1 MSWAP
6 APEPSCGEA
15 LRGIC
20 SLIEPGE
27 KDIGAFTVRR
37 ALPAQGA
44 RQVGPFVFFDEMGRA
59 VLPPGKG
66 IDVRPHPHIGIATLT
81 YLFEGEILHRDSL
94 GYVQAIRPGAVN
106 LMTAGRGIVHSERA
120 GSDLD
125 IEAPLHGIQSWLALP
140 DDAQEAQPAFEHV
153 PAEALPVFE
162 GDGFRGRTILGEAFG
177 ARSPIPFEVPVL
189 YAELRLE
196 AGARFALPAAEQRAV
211 YVVDGAVAVDGEIVL
226 AHTMAVLT
234 ARATQLDGIGAAHLM
249 VLGGAAMAPRH
260 LWWNF
265 VHTDPARIDRAKAD
279 WQAGRFPAV
288 PGDDEHIP
296 LPE

>member
-1 MSWAP
+1 MSWST
-6 APEPSCGEA
+6 APEPVCETA
-15 LRGIC
+15 REGIC
-20 SLIEPGE
+20 RLIEPKE

-59 VLPPGKG
+59 VLPPGRG

-94 GYVQAIRPGAVN
+94 GYVQPIRPGAVN

-125 IEAPLHGIQSWLALP
+125 REAPLHGIQSWLALP
-140 DDAQEAQPAFEHV
+140 DDQQEAEPAFEHV
-153 PAEALPVFE
+153 PADALPRFE
-162 GDGFRGRTILGEAFG
+162 HPGARGRTILGEAFG
-177 ARSPIPFEVPVL
+177 VRSPIAYPAPVL
-189 YAELRLE
+189 YAELHLE
-196 AGARFALPAAEQRAV
+196 AGSAIELPQAEERAV
-211 YVVDGAVAVDGEIVL
+211 YLVDGALEVHGQAVP
-226 AHTMAVLT
+226 AHAMAVLT
-234 ARATQLDGIGAAHLM
+234 DRATHVHAPRAAHLM
-249 VLGGAAMAPRH
+249 VLGGAAMTPRH

-265 VHTDPARIDRAKAD
+265 VHTDRARIDAAGEAWK
-279 WQAGRFPAV
+279 AGRFPPV
-288 PGDDEHIP
+288 PGDDEFIP